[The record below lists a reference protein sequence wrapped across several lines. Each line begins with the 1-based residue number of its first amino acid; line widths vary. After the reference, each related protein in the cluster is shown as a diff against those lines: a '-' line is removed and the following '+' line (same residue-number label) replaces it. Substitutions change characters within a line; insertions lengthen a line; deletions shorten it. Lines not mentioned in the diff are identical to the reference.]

1 MALTTTQKTEAYQ
14 FFIVAFGAAT
24 GVEYMNQLNDAY
36 NAGMTTKQI
45 VNVYT
50 TKPQFETLYPR
61 FDTNEQ
67 FAERLIENV
76 VGASAT
82 AAAKTEAKADVAAA
96 LNAGWTKGDIVFQIF
111 TNLAAKAS
119 TDAQWGKTSLMLAN
133 KVAVA
138 QYITETQLVNTT
150 DLTKLS
156 SYIASVTEVAA
167 SVDAAKLAAQGANG
181 QTFTLTTGAD
191 AVAGT
196 AGNDTITA
204 LSIKADG
211 AGATTFSAFDSID
224 GGAGS
229 DTLDIY
235 TTNAFNAA
243 FPTNTTVKNVEI
255 VNIHNAEGAAAL
267 GDASKFEGVEQLWQI
282 GAAANVTKLAATT
295 TAGFRNVDAN
305 IAVAAADAAA
315 TAKIALDNLGEGR
328 AINVTSGAAG
338 TLNSVTVAGTVKDTN
353 NDKTVAATAL
363 NITVGKDVESL
374 SVNTAVKTT
383 LAVNNNGTKTV
394 STVDASASAGAIT
407 YNAANTVANV
417 KTGAGADT
425 VTLNTVATA
434 TSKTASVATGEGKD
448 TVNVFVNANG
458 QTGVKA
464 TADAGAGDDKINV
477 NNTGLVG
484 IDIKAGAGN
493 DTVTLVDGLGSLA
506 STDKVDGG
514 EGTDTIVI
522 AGKTLGAEDYITLN
536 EVATG
541 FEAITFTSKA
551 TLDASRI
558 AGYKTL
564 EFSGDSAAVAAAQAA
579 ANTTALNLAFAA
591 AADNTADAAVVT
603 ATAADN
609 TADLA
614 VTNAT
619 AADNAADLAVT
630 NATAADNAADL
641 VVTNATAADNAADL
655 VVTNAA
661 AVDAAA
667 DAAFAAADTANLTAQ
682 DDLAAAVSAAAATQ
696 LALDGAVA
704 GAAATQLALGGAVSA
719 AAATQLALD
728 GAVADA
734 AATQSTLDG
743 AVADAAAT
751 QLALNGATTDLNT
764 AAAGNQVSF
773 DTSATGFT
781 ITAGATYTL
790 AGLTI
795 AGAATGDIV
804 VTPAASNITA
814 LVASLNTAFTA
825 GGFAIQATVVGTAI
839 VVASTA
845 PAATQPVIAG
855 TATLSDPTPDVATA
869 TLNDNSP
876 DLVAAQ
882 NAFTVAQ
889 NADNAADLAVTD
901 ATAADVTADAAV
913 VTATAADA
921 TADAAVVTATA
932 ADATADAAVV
942 TATAADAT
950 ADAAVVAAQTAA
962 NTAAST
968 LSSAIAG
975 AAATQLALDGAVAD
989 AAATQSTLDGAVAAA
1004 AATQSTLDGAVSA
1017 AAATQST
1024 LDGAMAAAVTTETNK
1039 QDAITA
1045 NNSAQATLAATLN
1058 ANESTVTKVAAD
1070 QALVANGNLIAT
1082 AAGYVLD
1089 SDAVTAGNQTTYAG
1103 SLDITAKGD
1112 GTVITA
1118 QADSVNLKVAG
1129 LVAGDVG
1136 VTLNGD
1142 VKTASVSLT
1151 NGVNNAKAELAT
1163 EDTIASVSVTAS
1175 ASVLKAMTTL
1185 TLTGNGEAVVTN
1197 FDGSALV
1204 TVDASALGGTY
1215 ALGADKGDTTI
1226 GLDFWS
1232 TSSKSETVKLGSGI
1246 DWVGLQ
1252 NSTVKN
1258 MDTVTGLNL
1267 VDNADVT
1274 GKQIDFDL
1282 SDVLVVNAATFEKV
1296 TTAATSL
1303 NLALIDLAASSS
1315 KNEVVFT
1322 FGGDTYIYADNGTDA
1337 NFVDDVDVL
1346 VKVTGTADLD
1356 LLVSSLNG
1364 IV

>member
-641 VVTNATAADNAADL
+641 VVTNA
-655 VVTNAA
+655 A

-901 ATAADVTADAAV
+901 ATAADV
-913 VTATAADA
+913 
-921 TADAAVVTATA
+921 
-932 ADATADAAVV
+932 TADAAVV